1 MYRTDKQIASRLTK
15 SIVMTYYGK
24 MKTTNISYF
33 KSHLSQELRAVRNGE
48 RIIILDRDIPVA
60 EVLPYDINKK
70 NIRIQLPT
78 KKLQYSEPSF
88 KTVKDPLFYLL
99 EDRARG

>member
-1 MYRTDKQIASRLTK
+1 
-15 SIVMTYYGK
+15 MTYYGL
-24 MKTTNISYF
+24 MKTSNISYF
-33 KSHLSQELRAVRNGE
+33 KAHLSQELRAVRNGE

-70 NIRIQLPT
+70 KIRIQPPT

-88 KTVKDPLFYLL
+88 KTVKDPLIYLL